1 MSKSMNTL
9 KLTLS
14 QIAGDALSEV
24 SGLENC
30 DPNVITAS
38 KPEFGDYQSNGVMSV
53 AKKIGSK
60 PRELAN
66 LVVEAIAAQSNPLIE
81 RLEVAGPGFI
91 NIHLSDAALIQRANE
106 IEGDLGKLIPQA
118 DAPKKIVVDYSS
130 PNLAKEMHVG
140 HLRGT
145 IIGDCLARVLE
156 KQGHE
161 IIRQNHVG
169 DWGTQFGML
178 ISYMREIGEAQG
190 DLPTQLADLESFYR
204 AAKQRFDEDP
214 EFANIARSSVVKLQ
228 GGDEEHLTAWQLF
241 IDESLKHCQA
251 VYDKLN
257 VTLSRKDLKAESFYN
272 KELEGV
278 VKKLEDAALLSVSDG
293 ARCVF
298 LPEFTGKDG
307 EPLPVIIQK
316 TDGGYLYATTDLA
329 AVAYRSFT
337 LQADRSLYVVD
348 ARQSLHF
355 QQVFAVARAAGFA
368 SENISLEH
376 IAYGTMMGKDGRPF
390 KTRSG
395 DTIKLVDLLDE
406 AIRRAHELVAEK
418 NPGLEDAA
426 YSEIA
431 EKVGI
436 AAVKYA
442 DLSKNR
448 TSDYVFDWSSM
459 LSFEGNTAPY
469 LMYAYARIRSILR
482 KQESGLENIQIT
494 TATEAA
500 ERNLLLKILQLPEI
514 VDMVARDCYP
524 NFLCNYLYELAG
536 LFMRFYESC
545 PILKAEPELR
555 DSRLALSA
563 LAAAT
568 LQQGLGLLGIETL
581 EQM

>member
-1 MSKSMNTL
+1 MNTL
-9 KLTLS
+9 KHILRQLV
-14 QIAGDALSEV
+14 ADALSEV
-24 SGLENC
+24 SGLADC

-38 KPEFGDYQSNGVMSV
+38 KPEFGDYQSNGVMSI
-53 AKKIGSK
+53 AKKISSN
-60 PRELAN
+60 PRQLASA
-66 LVVEAIAAQSNPLIE
+66 VVEKMTVDANPLIE
-81 RLEVAGPGFI
+81 KFEVAGPGFI
-91 NIHLSDAALIQRANE
+91 NIHLSDTALMQRASE
-106 IEGDLGKLIPQA
+106 IQNDLERLIPRTSHA
-118 DAPKKIVVDYSS
+118 EKIVVDYSS

-156 KQGHE
+156 RQGHE

-178 ISYMREIGEAQG
+178 ISYMRELSASQG
-190 DLPTQLADLESFYR
+190 DDLPTQLADLESFYR
-204 AAKQRFDEDP
+204 AAKERFDADP
-214 EFANIARSSVVKLQ
+214 EFADTARGSVVKLQ
-228 GGDEEHLTAWQLF
+228 SGDADHLNAWQQF

-251 VYDKLN
+251 IYDKLN

-272 KELEGV
+272 DDLKGV
-278 VKKLEDAALLSVSDG
+278 MEKLESVSLLSISDG

-298 LPEFTGKDG
+298 LPEFTGKND

-329 AVAYRSFT
+329 AIQYRSYD
-337 LQADRSLYVVD
+337 LKAERSLYVVD

-355 QQVFAVARAAGFA
+355 QQVFAVAREAGFS

-376 IAYGTMMGKDGRPF
+376 IAYGTMMGNDGRPF

-406 AIRRAHELVAEK
+406 AVRRAYELVSQK
-418 NPGLEDAA
+418 NPDLDEAT
-426 YSEIA
+426 YTEIA
-431 EKVGI
+431 KQVGI
-436 AAVKYA
+436 GAVKYA

-448 TSDYVFDWSSM
+448 TSDYIFDWSSM

-482 KQESGLENIQIT
+482 KQNTGLESIKISSLS
-494 TATEAA
+494 EPV
-500 ERNLLLKILQLPEI
+500 ERNLVLKIMQLSE
-514 VDMVARDCYP
+514 VVEMVARDCYP
-524 NFLCNYLYELAG
+524 NLLGNYLYELAG

-555 DSRLALSA
+555 DSRLALSG
-563 LAAAT
+563 LTAAT
-568 LQQGLGLLGIETL
+568 LKQGLDLLGIETL
-581 EQM
+581 EKM